1 MDISHLGKKILEL
14 EYVSKSYDGKTVV
27 NNFNYVFKRGERAG
41 IIGPNGSGKSTFLNI
56 ITGSLRPDK
65 GKVITGETIKF
76 GYFRQEGINVDDSKK
91 VIEVITDIAES
102 IKLGKNM
109 SFSASQFLHY
119 FGFARNVQHDLV
131 AKLSGGEKRRLY
143 LMTVLMHNPNFLLL
157 DEPTNDL
164 DIDTLN
170 LLEEFLDGYDGCL
183 IIVSH
188 DRYFVDRLVDHIFVF
203 GTNGQIKDFP
213 GNYTQ
218 YRLNKLKIESKKVS
232 SEDKEINK
240 DTRVSRQKVGLTYK
254 EQKELEQL
262 ELEIDQLEAK
272 KTLLLD
278 QMNSGN
284 MESLELINASKEFDQ
299 IEKDLELKTDR
310 WLELSEKT

>member
-1 MDISHLGKKILEL
+1 
-14 EYVSKSYDGKTVV
+14 
-27 NNFNYVFKRGERAG
+27 
-41 IIGPNGSGKSTFLNI
+41 
-56 ITGSLRPDK
+56 
-65 GKVITGETIKF
+65 
-76 GYFRQEGINVDDSKK
+76 
-91 VIEVITDIAES
+91 
-102 IKLGKNM
+102 
-109 SFSASQFLHY
+109 
-119 FGFARNVQHDLV
+119 
-131 AKLSGGEKRRLY
+131 
-143 LMTVLMHNPNFLLL
+143 
-157 DEPTNDL
+157 
-164 DIDTLN
+164 
-170 LLEEFLDGYDGCL
+170 
-183 IIVSH
+183 
-188 DRYFVDRLVDHIFVF
+188 LVDHLFVF
-203 GTNGQIKDFP
+203 GANGQIKDFP

-218 YRLNKLKIESKKVS
+218 YRINKLKNDS
-232 SEDKEINK
+232 SRSTLEVKDYNK